1 MFTPYRLAFAALLVL
16 AIPAAAIAEDMLD
29 PPANKYFLSKGA
41 WGQDYPDQWALSH
54 IGFDNSPGSAW
65 RLVRRN
71 AEPVTVAIIDTGLDW
86 NHRNIDWE
94 NIWRNPK
101 TAQARPSEPSQPK
114 PRPAEAGKDSYV
126 DDAIGWDFFDRDN
139 KPWDFDGHGTMVA
152 GIIAGSWKDKD
163 GMAGVNPFA
172 RLMILKA
179 VNNFGVSRA
188 SFVAEAIAYAA
199 DHGARVINLSTG
211 GKGSAEVAREAVDY
225 AYAKG
230 AVIVVAAGNE
240 GAEIKD
246 YGIAMSD
253 KILLVGATGFDD
265 QRMGFSNWG
274 NISVAAPGRE
284 ILSLRARR
292 TDTMLGIEGV
302 KYVPGANFVGEDKRY
317 YHASGTSFS
326 APLVSGL
333 ASLMIANDP
342 SLTNRQVMNIIRS
355 TARDVGTPG
364 VDQFTGYGV
373 IDARAA
379 LKAPRDYRLLV
390 NIAAVE
396 SATAGGKQVARVR
409 GMVDAD
415 NLKNARLEIGA
426 GESPTAWVPIG
437 PVPKCDAVDCVLGD
451 VPVAKLAGA
460 KVWQIRVIA
469 EHSNGSTRE
478 MRFRLSLG

>member
-1 MFTPYRLAFAALLVL
+1 MFTKYKFVLAAVFLAAL
-16 AIPAAAIAEDMLD
+16 PAAAAAEDMLE
-29 PPANKYFLSKGA
+29 PPVNKYFLSKGA

-54 IGFDNSPGSAW
+54 IGFDNSANSAW

-71 AEPVTVAIIDTGLDW
+71 AQPVIVAVIDTGLDW

-94 NIWRNPK
+94 NIWRNSR
-101 TAQARPSEPSQPK
+101 AS
-114 PRPAEAGKDSYV
+114 PAKAELDNYA
-126 DDAIGWDFFDRDN
+126 DDVIGWDFFDRDN

-179 VNNFGVSRA
+179 VNNFGVTRA
-188 SFVAEAIAYAA
+188 SFLAEAIAYAA
-199 DHGARVINLSTG
+199 DHGARVINLSVG
-211 GKGSAEVAREAVDY
+211 GKGSAQVAKEAIDY

-230 AVIVVAAGNE
+230 AVIVVAAGND

-246 YGIAMSD
+246 YGIAMSE

-274 NISVAAPGRE
+274 NISVAAPGLE

-317 YHASGTSFS
+317 YHASGTSFA

-342 SLTNRQVMNIIRS
+342 TLTNRQVMNIIKS

-364 VDQFTGYGV
+364 VDQFTGYGL

-379 LKAPRDYRLLV
+379 LKAARDYRLLV

-409 GMVDAD
+409 GTADAD
-415 NLKNARLEIGA
+415 DLKSARLEIGA

-437 PVPKCDAVDCVLGD
+437 PVSRCDAVDCVLGD
-451 VPVAKLAGA
+451 VPVAKLSGA
-460 KVWQIRVIA
+460 KLWQIRVIV